1 MPRALAAGPRVRI
14 KLVHYTRP
22 GGVCAVAVAVV
33 AALGP
38 AWPAAAQACAASGYS
53 YRLATSRSEEAD
65 LARLF

>member
-1 MPRALAAGPRVRI
+1 MPRALSAGPRVRI
-14 KLVHYTRP
+14 KLVHYIRP

-38 AWPAAAQACAASGYS
+38 AWPAAAQACAASGY
-53 YRLATSRSEEAD
+53 RLASSRSEEAD